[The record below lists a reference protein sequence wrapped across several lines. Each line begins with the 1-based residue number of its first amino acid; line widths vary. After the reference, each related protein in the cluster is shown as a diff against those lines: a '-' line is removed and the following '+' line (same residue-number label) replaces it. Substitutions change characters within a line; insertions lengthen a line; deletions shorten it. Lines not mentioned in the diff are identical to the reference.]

1 MPRIKKAH
9 VCADSLSNLKEDWR
23 KKVLIGNVKRK
34 VMDRTISEQQID
46 RFIQNEMTADER
58 EQFALSMRN
67 DKDLKEQVAIRYL
80 LLEGTLINNEEKARM
95 ALTNI
100 AHTNNRKR
108 VRWIAAACII
118 LLLGM
123 GGWFGNQALY
133 SPQEL
138 YLIYHSIPVLER
150 ARGGNELTKENAVT
164 NALLT
169 EWYEQGKYKDIADW
183 YNRNRQEKTI
193 DALPDYT
200 SLFIAVA
207 LLEQEKAE
215 DATTILLHTK
225 STDYQEE
232 TEWLL
237 LCCYLKTNQR
247 KEAGELAGKIQAEK
261 GAFASAAARIKT
273 DLKKK
278 KWF

>member
-1 MPRIKKAH
+1 
-9 VCADSLSNLKEDWR
+9 
-23 KKVLIGNVKRK
+23 
-34 VMDRTISEQQID
+34 MDRTILEQQID
-46 RFIQNEMTADER
+46 RFVQNEMTPDER
-58 EQFALSMRN
+58 EQFVLSMRN
-67 DKDLKEQVAIRYL
+67 DKELKEQVAIRYL

-95 ALTNI
+95 ALINI
-100 AHTNNRKR
+100 VHTNNRKR
-108 VRWIAAACII
+108 IRWIAAACII

-123 GGWFGNQALY
+123 GGWFGNQPMH

-138 YLIYHSIPVLER
+138 YLIYHSIPAIER
-150 ARGGNELTKENAVT
+150 ARGGNELTEKNAVT
-164 NALLT
+164 NVQLT

-183 YNRNRQEKTI
+183 YNRNRQENTI

-207 LLEQEKAE
+207 LLEQENAG
-215 DATTILLHTK
+215 DATTILLQIK
-225 STDYQEE
+225 STDYREE

-247 KEAGELAGKIQAEK
+247 EEAEELANKIQTEK
-261 GAFASAAARIKT
+261 GIFANAAGRIKT

-278 KWF
+278 RWF

>member
-1 MPRIKKAH
+1 
-9 VCADSLSNLKEDWR
+9 
-23 KKVLIGNVKRK
+23 
-34 VMDRTISEQQID
+34 MDRAISEQQID

-58 EQFALSMRN
+58 EQFVLSMRN

-108 VRWIAAACII
+108 VRWIAVACII

-123 GGWFGNQALY
+123 GGWFGNQPLY